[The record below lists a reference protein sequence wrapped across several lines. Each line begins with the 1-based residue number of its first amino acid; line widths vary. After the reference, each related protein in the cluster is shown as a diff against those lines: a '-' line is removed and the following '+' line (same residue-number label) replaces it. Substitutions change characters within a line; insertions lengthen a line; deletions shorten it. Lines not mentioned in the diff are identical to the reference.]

1 MINKSSHQDVSKV
14 QKKKVQL
21 ICLCKKKNRSQEACR
36 TLLNI
41 MAKYLIRILSTGA
54 K

>member
-1 MINKSSHQDVSKV
+1 MKQEKEGTINMP
-14 QKKKVQL
+14 L
-21 ICLCKKKNRSQEACR
+21 QEKEEASR
-36 TLLNI
+36 ALLST